1 MSENSAEAV
10 EQQPPAKPFFDRFK
24 STKFIAAASAVGG
37 MAFGGLVE
45 MGVQTVV
52 QSTGLLGPSVET
64 MIAEQD
70 ANLSEIGERLA
81 ALQGAS
87 SDPEVRRNLAELR
100 DLMERQSELANQAST
115 ELRYLGEQVSTLRE
129 QRLADTGYSGGADFW
144 LKNGESVNVG
154 DASQVFGVLRIW
166 GNGAA
171 DVNLN
176 GARQR
181 VAVGDTV
188 AVESEANP
196 CTVFYK
202 QATPRQDGR
211 IGFDVTCG

>member
-1 MSENSAEAV
+1 MSENPAEAV
-10 EQQPPAKPFFDRFK
+10 ERKPPARPLLERFK
-24 STKFIAAASAVGG
+24 STKFIAIASAVGG

-52 QSTGLLGPSVET
+52 QSTGLLGPSVES
-64 MIAEQD
+64 MLAEQD

-100 DLMERQSELANQAST
+100 DLMERQGELANQAST

-154 DASQVFGVLRIW
+154 DASQVFGVLRVW

-181 VAVGDTV
+181 LAVGDTV
-188 AVESEANP
+188 AVESEANA